1 MLLCVVEQSAGEQDG
16 LLPLGEAAH
25 DGVGLARRRVRE
37 RQAARRHSGADIV
50 DAQPRAGLQRVVIV
64 RVFKRQRQDAGVD
77 EVGRMD
83 AREALGHD
91 AADAE
96 IHRHERRVLAR
107 RALPVVAA
115 ADDDAVPGRSGA
127 RRKGRVADREAKL
140 RQLRDVRAIRQDLRP
155 RRHDVVGRDVV
166 AHLEHELRRERVG
179 KGPALREGLALCS
192 GPLLLS
198 LFPFLVVSRLLVQ
211 CPESDLLALPFRL
224 AAWGIGIR
232 TPCAARVLCIGFLGG
247 FAPAASAAAQA
258 VRTGQLTAEE
268 ADALLP
274 ACICSGPSF
283 VVLTVGQSLLGSA
296 ELGVLLF
303 ASQITA
309 NYLTAALL
317 NRFAGVR
324 SVKPGSAAQASPA
337 PPRLDEI
344 LADAAITYCKL
355 CGFILF
361 FRMLAAGAGALL
373 PAGAGTLCSILLEV
387 CSGCDLASRTGRW
400 GSLLCCAA
408 LSVQGLS
415 VLLQVRTICPP
426 EMTLRP
432 LYRARMLHLP
442 LSLALFYLLLPG
454 GEADVF
460 STLPARVLLMRRVP
474 PDCAL
479 LVFAVCCMA
488 ACTLRSGI
496 RQVEQKQ
503 MARNAGGCCINS
515 KTLL

>member
-1 MLLCVVEQSAGEQDG
+1 MPAGTRHFPGAMSSPAKQT
-16 LLPLGEAAH
+16 
-25 DGVGLARRRVRE
+25 LAR
-37 RQAARRHSGADIV
+37 ASTGAWNV
-50 DAQPRAGLQRVVIV
+50 TVW
-64 RVFKRQRQDAGVD
+64 
-77 EVGRMD
+77 
-83 AREALGHD
+83 
-91 AADAE
+91 
-96 IHRHERRVLAR
+96 
-107 RALPVVAA
+107 
-115 ADDDAVPGRSGA
+115 
-127 RRKGRVADREAKL
+127 
-140 RQLRDVRAIRQDLRP
+140 
-155 RRHDVVGRDVV
+155 
-166 AHLEHELRRERVG
+166 
-179 KGPALREGLALCS
+179 
-192 GPLLLS
+192 PLLS
-198 LFPFLVVSRLLVQ
+198 VSSCRSTQ
-211 CPESDLLALPFRL
+211 
-224 AAWGIGIR
+224 
-232 TPCAARVLCIGFLGG
+232 
-247 FAPAASAAAQA
+247 
-258 VRTGQLTAEE
+258 
-268 ADALLP
+268 
-274 ACICSGPSF
+274 CICSGPSF

-324 SVKPGSAAQASPA
+324 SVKPGSAAPASPA

-373 PAGAGTLCSILLEV
+373 PAGAGTLCAVLLEV

-415 VLLQVRTICPP
+415 VLLQVRTICPA

-503 MARNAGGCCINS
+503 MARNASRASGSIVSRGFVE
-515 KTLL
+515 

>member
-1 MLLCVVEQSAGEQDG
+1 MNQLFRWDQTGLFLLALAAGI
-16 LLPLGEAAH
+16 LP
-25 DGVGLARRRVRE
+25 
-37 RQAARRHSGADIV
+37 
-50 DAQPRAGLQRVVIV
+50 
-64 RVFKRQRQDAGVD
+64 F
-77 EVGRMD
+77 
-83 AREALGHD
+83 
-91 AADAE
+91 
-96 IHRHERRVLAR
+96 
-107 RALPVVAA
+107 
-115 ADDDAVPGRSGA
+115 AVPEVCA
-127 RRKGRVADREAKL
+127 A
-140 RQLRDVRAIRQDLRP
+140 
-155 RRHDVVGRDVV
+155 
-166 AHLEHELRRERVG
+166 
-179 KGPALREGLALCS
+179 ALREGLTLCS

-211 CPESDLLALPFRL
+211 CPESDLLAMPFRL

-232 TPCAARVLCIGFLGG
+232 TPCAARV
-247 FAPAASAAAQA
+247 PAASAAAQA

-317 NRFAGVR
+317 NRFAGVH
-324 SVKPGSAAQASPA
+324 SVEQESAAPASPA

-361 FRMLAAGAGALL
+361 FRLLAAGAGALL
-373 PAGAGTLCSILLEV
+373 PAGAGTLCAILLEV

-432 LYRARMLHLP
+432 LYRSRLLHLP

>member
-1 MLLCVVEQSAGEQDG
+1 MPGKRPAG
-16 LLPLGEAAH
+16 
-25 DGVGLARRRVRE
+25 
-37 RQAARRHSGADIV
+37 
-50 DAQPRAGLQRVVIV
+50 
-64 RVFKRQRQDAGVD
+64 
-77 EVGRMD
+77 
-83 AREALGHD
+83 
-91 AADAE
+91 
-96 IHRHERRVLAR
+96 
-107 RALPVVAA
+107 
-115 ADDDAVPGRSGA
+115 
-127 RRKGRVADREAKL
+127 
-140 RQLRDVRAIRQDLRP
+140 
-155 RRHDVVGRDVV
+155 
-166 AHLEHELRRERVG
+166 
-179 KGPALREGLALCS
+179 
-192 GPLLLS
+192 
-198 LFPFLVVSRLLVQ
+198 
-211 CPESDLLALPFRL
+211 LPFRL

-324 SVKPGSAAQASPA
+324 SVKPGSAAPASPA

-355 CGFILF
+355 CGLSSFPD
-361 FRMLAAGAGALL
+361 AGRRGRGAF
-373 PAGAGTLCSILLEV
+373 ARRAGTLCAILLEV

-432 LYRARMLHLP
+432 LYRARILHLP

>member
-1 MLLCVVEQSAGEQDG
+1 MNQLFRWDQMGLFLLALAAGI
-16 LLPLGEAAH
+16 LP
-25 DGVGLARRRVRE
+25 
-37 RQAARRHSGADIV
+37 
-50 DAQPRAGLQRVVIV
+50 
-64 RVFKRQRQDAGVD
+64 F
-77 EVGRMD
+77 
-83 AREALGHD
+83 
-91 AADAE
+91 
-96 IHRHERRVLAR
+96 
-107 RALPVVAA
+107 
-115 ADDDAVPGRSGA
+115 AVPEVCA
-127 RRKGRVADREAKL
+127 A
-140 RQLRDVRAIRQDLRP
+140 
-155 RRHDVVGRDVV
+155 
-166 AHLEHELRRERVG
+166 
-179 KGPALREGLALCS
+179 ALREGLTLCS

-198 LFPFLVVSRLLVQ
+198 LFPFLVVSRLLIQ

-324 SVKPGSAAQASPA
+324 SVKLGSAAPASPA

-373 PAGAGTLCSILLEV
+373 PADAHAVPILLEV

-408 LSVQGLS
+408 LSVQGPS
-415 VLLQVRTICPP
+415 ASLQVRTICPP
-426 EMTLRP
+426 ETALRP
-432 LYRARMLHLP
+432 LYRAGMLLVCRFHWP
-442 LSLALFYLLLPG
+442 CSICCCRAGRRTCWRGLS
-454 GEADVF
+454 
-460 STLPARVLLMRRVP
+460 PARGPFDMRRVP
-474 PDCAL
+474 AGLRPARFCSVL
-479 LVFAVCCMA
+479 YGSLHFAQWNPSELNRNRWQEM
-488 ACTLRSGI
+488 
-496 RQVEQKQ
+496 QV
-503 MARNAGGCCINS
+503 GVV
-515 KTLL
+515 